1 MKYLKKLI
9 GEKCYLAQMVY
20 DDCEKF
26 AEWFSDIN
34 TAIGIRDAAGN
45 YSIESTKEFQSFK
58 YDSA

>member
-1 MKYLKKLI
+1 
-9 GEKCYLAQMVY
+9 MVY